1 MPEEA
6 TRKLLRVFGVSMT
19 QCEDALAALTAAL
32 EPASRPDLERVAA
45 LEAYGQAARELT
57 ERWGEVSR
65 LIADYQGR
73 AQQAVEAYVR
83 SRVAGA

>member
-1 MPEEA
+1 MPEDS

-19 QCEDALAALTAAL
+19 QCEDALSALTAAL
-32 EPASRPDLERVAA
+32 GAPSTADGERLAA
-45 LEAYGQAARELT
+45 LAAYGQAARELA

-65 LIADYQGR
+65 LITDYQGR
-73 AQQAVEAYVR
+73 AQQAVEAFVR

>member
-1 MPEEA
+1 MPEDS
-6 TRKLLRVFGVSMT
+6 TRKLLRLFGVSMT

-32 EPASRPDLERVAA
+32 EAPTAADREQVAA
-45 LEAYGQAARELT
+45 LEAYGQAARELV

-83 SRVAGA
+83 SRAAGA